1 MSQDSLTRLTG
12 LQGIGPFA
20 GYEGTGPCGANDC
33 PNVYATD
40 RGTFVIQGELYDGFP
55 LPLGEGTVEIPEH
68 ILREA
73 VRVLG
78 W

>member
-1 MSQDSLTRLTG
+1 MADVRLTRLTG
-12 LQGIGPFA
+12 GP
-20 GYEGTGPCGANDC
+20 GDGECGNNDC

-40 RGTFVIQGELYDGFP
+40 RGTFVVQGDIFNGFAP
-55 LPLGEGTVEIPEH
+55 PSGEATVEIPQAV
-68 ILREA
+68 LREA